1 MNEARDGF
9 DLRPSPRWSARFL
22 GLGASP
28 HFPIALGLRSFR
40 SSFQEEH
47 MWPYLMAASTVATAP
62 IIILFFFVQRTFIEG
77 ISVTGLKG

>member
-1 MNEARDGF
+1 
-9 DLRPSPRWSARFL
+9 
-22 GLGASP
+22 
-28 HFPIALGLRSFR
+28 
-40 SSFQEEH
+40 